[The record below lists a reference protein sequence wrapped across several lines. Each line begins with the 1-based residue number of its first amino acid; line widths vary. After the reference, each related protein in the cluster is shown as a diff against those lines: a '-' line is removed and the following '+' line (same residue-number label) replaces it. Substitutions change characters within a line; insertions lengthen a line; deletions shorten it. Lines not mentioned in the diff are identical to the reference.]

1 MSGQSP
7 TTHPSS
13 DGNSTTS
20 HQLETKPKPKH
31 KPPPVRD
38 DCWSEAATFTLIESW
53 GDKILKLNTGSLRQ
67 QHWQEVADAVNAR
80 HGHVKKARRT
90 DVQCKNRIDTL
101 KKKYKVEKG
110 LVLQLG
116 SDNYTSPWPFFS
128 PLDSVN
134 GSTFKPPPPVK
145 PKTPATAK
153 RMPMAKTPLPLPP
166 PPSSVPVGRRSKRP
180 PPSVFRRNF
189 PFMAA
194 GDSDKSSSGGYR
206 KRSRKDDPYG
216 QLAEAIG
223 RFADV
228 YARVESWK
236 QRQMVELEKQ
246 RMQFTKDLELE
257 RMKLLM
263 ESQVQLRKLKTGSH
277 PEVMSRLA

>member
-7 TTHPSS
+7 TTQPSS

-20 HQLETKPKPKH
+20 HQSETKPKH

-128 PLDSVN
+128 PLDSVI
-134 GSTFKPPPPVK
+134 GSTFKP
-145 PKTPATAK
+145 TAPATVK
-153 RMPMAKTPLPLPP
+153 RKPMSPPEKTPLLLPP
-166 PPSSVPVGRRSKRP
+166 LPSSVPVGRRSKRP
-180 PPSVFRRNF
+180 PPQPSFFQRNF
-189 PFMAA
+189 SVMAA
-194 GDSDKSSSGGYR
+194 VDFDTSSSGGDR
-206 KRSRKDDPYG
+206 KRSRLPEKDDPYG

-223 RFADV
+223 WFADV
-228 YARVESWK
+228 YARVEESK

-257 RMKLLM
+257 KMKLLM
-263 ESQVQLRKLKTGSH
+263 ESQVQLRKLKAASV

>member
-1 MSGQSP
+1 MSGQSR
-7 TTHPSS
+7 TTHISS

-20 HQLETKPKPKH
+20 HQSETKPKPKH

-80 HGHVKKARRT
+80 HGHVKKSRRS

-110 LVLQLG
+110 LVSQLG

-128 PLDSVN
+128 PLDSVI
-134 GSTFKPPPPVK
+134 GSTFKPS
-145 PKTPATAK
+145 PAPAK
-153 RMPMAKTPLPLPP
+153 RKTPLLLPP
-166 PPSSVPVGRRSKRP
+166 CSVPVGRRSKRR
-180 PPSVFRRNF
+180 RRNLS
-189 PFMAA
+189 
-194 GDSDKSSSGGYR
+194 GDRNNG
-206 KRSRKDDPYG
+206 KDDDVYG
-216 QLAEAIG
+216 ELAEAIW

-228 YARVESWK
+228 YARVEESK

-263 ESQVQLRKLKTGSH
+263 ESQVQLRKLKAGSD
-277 PEVMSRLA
+277 ESASTS